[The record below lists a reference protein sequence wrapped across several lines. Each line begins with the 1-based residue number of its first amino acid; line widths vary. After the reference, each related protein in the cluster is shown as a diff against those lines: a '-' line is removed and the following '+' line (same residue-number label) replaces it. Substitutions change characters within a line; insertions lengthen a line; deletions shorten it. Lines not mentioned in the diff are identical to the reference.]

1 MDQTNLRKLLY
12 LETNEKIDEDLVC
25 MICLEVVV
33 NPLECEDCERLF
45 CS

>member
-25 MICLEVVV
+25 IISLKVLV
-33 NPLECEDCERLF
+33 N
-45 CS
+45 